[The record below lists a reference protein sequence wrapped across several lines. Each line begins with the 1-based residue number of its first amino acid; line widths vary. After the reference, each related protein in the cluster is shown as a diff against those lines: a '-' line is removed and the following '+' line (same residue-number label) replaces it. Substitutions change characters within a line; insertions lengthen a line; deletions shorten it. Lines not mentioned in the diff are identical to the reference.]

1 MSDMSWKKDAV
12 ESVRLTVYGVLVING
27 IFIQYFAP
35 FHYICDYN
43 EQTCVMCGMRTAVN
57 LWLSGDFS
65 AAIESNPLILLI
77 AFIALVMIGDTAVIF
92 WGRHKRRN
100 KATDA

>member
-1 MSDMSWKKDAV
+1 MSDMSLKKDAI

-43 EQTCVMCGMRTAVN
+43 EQPCVMCGMRTAVN
-57 LWLSGDFS
+57 LWLSGNFS

-77 AFIALVMIGDTAVIF
+77 AVIALLIAVDTAFILL
-92 WGRHKRRN
+92 GRRKRKKN
-100 KATDA
+100 KA